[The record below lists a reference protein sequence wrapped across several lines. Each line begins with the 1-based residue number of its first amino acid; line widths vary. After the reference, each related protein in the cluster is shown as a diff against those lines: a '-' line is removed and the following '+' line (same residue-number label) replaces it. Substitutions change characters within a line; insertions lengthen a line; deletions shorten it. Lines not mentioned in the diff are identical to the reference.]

1 MNVMPLC
8 HSTFCNVL
16 NLTCRFRVQKYIEA
30 LTSKTKPKLVLVCMI
45 YYPDE
50 TNVPSWASPALG
62 ALSYNSNP
70 QKLQLLIRKS
80 FVEATSYVYDY
91 RQSVPQVEIHCHAQS
106 VLTQVRL
113 LFALY
118 VS

>member
-1 MNVMPLC
+1 MGIVTLKDIRC
-8 HSTFCNVL
+8 CVICVANVL
-16 NLTCRFRVQKYIEA
+16 NNVLLSCLLLHEFSFVYLDGATTKLIRVQKYIEA

-80 FVEATSYVYDY
+80 FVEATSYV
-91 RQSVPQVEIHCHAQS
+91 
-106 VLTQVRL
+106 
-113 LFALY
+113 
-118 VS
+118 